1 MTNMLRYY
9 LLALTLCLA
18 CLSPTF
24 ACAQGTVG
32 YTHTGYLT
40 NEYGRR
46 VYHTVRHRRHRVVR
60 HTRVVYHYHYRV
72 VHHYRHRHRHHD
84 GISIR
89 VHL

>member
-1 MTNMLRYY
+1 
-9 LLALTLCLA
+9 
-18 CLSPTF
+18 
-24 ACAQGTVG
+24 
-32 YTHTGYLT
+32 
-40 NEYGRR
+40 
-46 VYHTVRHRRHRVVR
+46 VR